1 MEEQE
6 RQYAQ
11 AVRAEYA
18 PKSEETNRL
27 EQLKALDGAVR
38 RPASIF
44 AYTFG
49 ILGALVLGVGMCLAM
64 EVIGS
69 LMPLGIVVGVV
80 GIAMVSVNYFLYR
93 RILNARKR
101 SMRARSSLFRTNCS
115 QIKALSAQDTL
126 RESAQKTARPPH
138 SLCGGRACLKGNKR
152 YLPQQKAERSG
163 HTDGNFHDAVLFLFK
178 QGVSR
183 VDFGEGEGVG
193 DERGRVEF
201 SVGDELHDLVTV
213 ATVHTSRLEREIFA
227 VHVGQ
232 RKRLSRFIH
241 GNNDNDGVGTRTL
254 PREAEA
260 LFGTCRFDDGIRAA
274 VFCLLQEGEELLG

>member
-18 PKSEETNRL
+18 PKSEEANRL

-80 GIAMVSVNYFLYR
+80 GIAMVSANYFLYR
-93 RILNARKR
+93 SILNARKKKY
-101 SMRARSSLFRTNCS
+101 AGK
-115 QIKALSAQDTL
+115 IIALS
-126 RESAQKTARPPH
+126 
-138 SLCGGRACLKGNKR
+138 
-152 YLPQQKAERSG
+152 
-163 HTDGNFHDAVLFLFK
+163 
-178 QGVSR
+178 
-183 VDFGEGEGVG
+183 
-193 DERGRVEF
+193 
-201 SVGDELHDLVTV
+201 DELLAD
-213 ATVHTSRLEREIFA
+213 
-227 VHVGQ
+227 
-232 RKRLSRFIH
+232 
-241 GNNDNDGVGTRTL
+241 
-254 PREAEA
+254 
-260 LFGTCRFDDGIRAA
+260 
-274 VFCLLQEGEELLG
+274 